1 MSEITIKDKL
11 GIDPKE
17 FHKYVGYFNLEVF
30 GPNGI
35 VAIDDC
41 HVISLSMDIDTAKM
55 MMIYEMCQSCMMEL
69 MPLKSIDLIKV
80 YDVDNDKTIHIL
92 PSGDNED

>member
-1 MSEITIKDKL
+1 
-11 GIDPKE
+11 
-17 FHKYVGYFNLEVF
+17 
-30 GPNGI
+30 
-35 VAIDDC
+35 
-41 HVISLSMDIDTAKM
+41 
-55 MMIYEMCQSCMMEL
+55 MMEL